1 MRWFCVSIWNA
12 VHLKLEQRSLAKSK
26 QFDQLIYV
34 HRWIVIVCWLPFFCS
49 TLFMIVSFINTKSL
63 YSIQEKNKEQFIINS
78 LYYFSCFMNYLR
90 FRKLHFDR
98 GAHAL
103 NFKLCSISTFSVS
116 QLLLQSFDPAIIHNS
131 FNLLAEWIQG
141 RTETTGNA
149 VTTKAPECR
158 QNSVFMV
165 QFISV

>member
-1 MRWFCVSIWNA
+1 MNCDRLLTTFFLFNFVYDRI
-12 VHLKLEQRSLAKSK
+12 VHKYQIALLNSR
-26 QFDQLIYV
+26 
-34 HRWIVIVCWLPFFCS
+34 
-49 TLFMIVSFINTKSL
+49 
-63 YSIQEKNKEQFIINS
+63 KNKEQFIINS

-90 FRKLHFDR
+90 FRKLHSDR

-103 NFKLCSISTFSVS
+103 IFKLCSISTFSVS

-158 QNSVFMV
+158 QNSVSMV